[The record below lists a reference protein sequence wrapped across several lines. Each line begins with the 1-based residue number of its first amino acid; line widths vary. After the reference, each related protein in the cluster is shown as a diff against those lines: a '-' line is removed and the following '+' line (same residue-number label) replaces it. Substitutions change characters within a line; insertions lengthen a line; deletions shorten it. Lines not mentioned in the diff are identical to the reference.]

1 MNEII
6 LEIVSRAE
14 TLHER
19 IEHKNALGK
28 PELSD
33 IAKARLQEWKGVC
46 ALNEEEIFERRL
58 VNDDVRESEI
68 LHILS
73 ETTNRHSVPL
83 PEWALKFDQILEYLL
98 AVDYYDVKAETRF
111 LLQDEEFVKVPFPD
125 LLVPFVNYG
134 VNDLQTRAG
143 KSLDIVGN
151 NIVTLLK
158 KQLLFILSAN
168 TAQTFYLEF
177 LIFRTTRQ
185 SSLERLIAI
194 GKGEPGTTLY
204 DEFVC
209 RLYQGRWMDFFREYS
224 ALAKIIA
231 LTVENWVGNTVKL
244 LSRLIMDMDK
254 IKDHFSPQNPLGKV
268 EKISGGL
275 SDSHNHG
282 ERVSIISFEN
292 GLKIVYKPKEL
303 ALESAYS
310 NLLDWVNK
318 SGEFPVL
325 KPLDVLTGDDYGWVG
340 FVEFR
345 ECESEEQI
353 RNYYRRVG
361 MLICLIYALKG
372 NDCHYENLI
381 ACGEFP
387 VIIDLETIMHHTAKG
402 LTGEDV
408 ESATYL
414 AYEQFG
420 DSVFKTGLLPSWNA
434 GKDDYSYDPSGTGA
448 EGLVLTPY
456 YSIEWKHI
464 NNDLMNASFNRIIT
478 REFDNIPRIATQKY
492 LPSSFEVEITEG
504 FTRLYRYLMANMEK
518 VPLVEFE
525 EKDVRFIFRS
535 TRIYAL
541 ILKKLLNPRYMRLGV
556 DRTIQMEGLS
566 RAFLH
571 QDGKNDYWNIFKSEI
586 RQMEYLDI
594 PIFTANSSGKD
605 IRTEGEI
612 VVKDFMNGPI
622 LEEVKKKIY
631 LLDEN
636 DLNIQIKFIRASL
649 FFENYDEGVNA
660 VSDQTARKQVKIVP
674 PCSREQLIEASKK
687 IGGQIIENA
696 ILSVDSSASWITVGT
711 LVEAR
716 KLQMRPMSL
725 TLHDGISGVA
735 LYLGALFKVTGEER
749 YREMAYAAIAS
760 IRKSLRIMDEYTLHL
775 KLYQIGITA
784 GLTSI
789 MYTLVL
795 LSEYLDDP
803 DLTGEAELLAGKIS
817 ADFIKSGTNFDI
829 ISGSAGAILGFIKLY
844 RQTQN
849 PGMREKAKIC
859 GDHLIHSRTII
870 GEGICGWP
878 FLGGKILAGFSHGVA
893 GIAYSL
899 LCLYELTKDERYF
912 DIAEEAIRYED
923 SLYVPDNKNWMDL
936 RSLQRRG
943 DPGKPQFMVSW
954 CHGAPGIG
962 LGRLASRHLLNN
974 DQTSFDINTAIE
986 TTRNYP
992 VNSVDHLCCGNL
1004 GRADILLYASQ
1015 KLNAPEFKTMALKIA
1030 TSVIQ
1035 NENDN
1040 GYYSLYDHARSNIQ
1054 NFGFFQGLSG
1064 IGYEFLRLACPEII
1078 RSVLIFE

>member
-6 LEIVSRAE
+6 HEIVLRAE

-19 IEHKNALGK
+19 IEHKNALEK
-28 PELSD
+28 QELSN
-33 IAKARLQEWKGVC
+33 IAQARLQEWKEAC
-46 ALNEEEIFERRL
+46 ALGEEEIFQRRL
-58 VNDDVRESEI
+58 VNDDIMESE
-68 LHILS
+68 LLQILS
-73 ETTNRHSVPL
+73 ETTNIHSLTL
-83 PEWALKFDQILEYLL
+83 PEWALKFDMILENLL
-98 AVDYYDVKAETRF
+98 LVDYNDIKAEARI
-111 LLQDEEFVKVPFPD
+111 LLQDEEFAKVPFPD
-125 LLVPFVNYG
+125 LLLPFVNYG

-143 KSLDIVGN
+143 KSMEIVGN
-151 NIVTLLK
+151 NVVTLLK
-158 KQLLFILSAN
+158 KQLLFILSSY

-177 LIFRTTRQ
+177 LVFRTQRQ
-185 SSLERLIAI
+185 SSMERLISISKAD
-194 GKGEPGTTLY
+194 PGTGLY

-209 RLYQGRWMDFFREYS
+209 TLFQGGWMEFFREYS
-224 ALAKIIA
+224 VLAKMIA
-231 LTVENWVGNTVKL
+231 MTVEHWVSNTVIL
-244 LSRLIMDMDK
+244 LSRLTTDIDK
-254 IKDHFSPQNPLGKV
+254 IKDHFSPQLPLGKV
-268 EKISGGL
+268 ETITGGL

-282 ERVSIISFEN
+282 KRVSILCFEN

-310 NLLDWVNK
+310 NLLDWINN
-318 SGEFPVL
+318 SGEFPAL
-325 KPLDVLTGDDYGWVG
+325 KPLEVLRGDDYGWVG

-353 RNYYRRVG
+353 RDYYRRVG
-361 MLICLIYALKG
+361 MLICIIYALKG

-402 LTGEDV
+402 IMGEDV

-434 GKDDYSYDPSGTGA
+434 GKGDYSYDPSGTGA
-448 EGLVLTPY
+448 EGLALTPF
-456 YSIEWKHI
+456 YSIEWKHL
-464 NNDLMNASFNRIIT
+464 NTDLMNASLKRIIT

-492 LPSSFEVEITEG
+492 LPSAFEVEITEG
-504 FTRLYRYLMANMEK
+504 FTRLYRFLMANMEK

-525 EKDVRFIFRS
+525 EQDVRFIFRS

-541 ILKKLLNPRYMRLGV
+541 IMKKLQNPRYMRSGV
-556 DRTIQMEGLS
+556 DRSIQMEGLS

-571 QDGKNDYWNIFKSEI
+571 NKGKNDYWNICKSEL
-586 RQMEYLDI
+586 RQMEDLDI
-594 PIFTANSSGKD
+594 PIFTANSNGID
-605 IRTEGEI
+605 ISTEGKI

-622 LEEVKKKIY
+622 LEEVKNRIN
-631 LLDEN
+631 LLHED

-649 FFENYDEGVNA
+649 FFENYNEGFNA
-660 VSDQTARKQVKIVP
+660 AVDQTGHKQVKIVP
-674 PCSREQLIEASKK
+674 PVSREQLIEASKK
-687 IGGQIIENA
+687 IGGQIMENA
-696 ILSVDSSASWITVGT
+696 ILSADNSASWITVGT

-716 KLQMRPMSL
+716 KLQMCPMSL
-725 TLHDGISGVA
+725 TLYDGISGVA
-735 LYLGALFKVTGEER
+735 LYMGALFKVTGEER
-749 YREMAYAAIAS
+749 YREMAYTAIAS

-775 KLYQIGITA
+775 KLFQIGIAA

-789 MYTLVL
+789 MYSLVL

-803 DLTGEAELLAGKIS
+803 DLTAEAELLADKIS
-817 ADFIKSGTNFDI
+817 VDFIKSGTDYDVM
-829 ISGSAGAILGFIKLY
+829 SGSAGAILGFIKLY
-844 RQTQN
+844 KQTQN
-849 PGMREKAKIC
+849 PGMLEKAKIC
-859 GDHLIHSRTII
+859 GDHLVHSRTII
-870 GEGICGWP
+870 GKGMCGWP

-899 LCLYELTKDERYF
+899 FCLYELTKDEGYF
-912 DIAEEAIRYED
+912 NVAEEAIRYED
-923 SLYVPDNKNWMDL
+923 SLYVPDIKNWLDIRL
-936 RSLQRRG
+936 LQRYG
-943 DPGKPQFMVSW
+943 DPEKPNFMVSW

-962 LGRLASRHLLNN
+962 LGRLASIHLLNN
-974 DQTSFDINTAIE
+974 DQISFDINTAIE

-992 VNSVDHLCCGNL
+992 VISVDHLCCGNL

-1015 KLNAPEFKTMALKIA
+1015 KLNAPDLRSVALKIA
-1030 TSVIQ
+1030 ASVIH

-1040 GYYSLYDHARSNIQ
+1040 GYYSLYHYTRSNIQ

-1064 IGYEFLRLACPEII
+1064 IGYELLRLAYPEMI